1 MRNSR
6 LILPI
11 AALLFCAG
19 TMNADVLKT
28 YNFLGSL
35 ANPLNGNASVA
46 GQFTIDLSNSRI
58 PTFHFTSPM
67 TIDSSTY
74 FGSVF
79 PFTATNP
86 SANFIVA
93 QFFSAGGS
101 GSVDLLFET
110 TLGSLSPDTFY
121 TGPVSFFGITEISH
135 LACGQVPLGDP
146 TGNCPAGGVPTFSS
160 TFTSGSAT
168 LVPEP
173 GTVLLLFSSIS
184 AAALILK
191 DNLRSILRLAK

>member
-1 MRNSR
+1 
-6 LILPI
+6 
-11 AALLFCAG
+11 
-19 TMNADVLKT
+19 MNADVLKT
-28 YNFLGSL
+28 YNFLGAL
-35 ANPLNGNASVA
+35 ANPLDGNASVA

-93 QFFSAGGS
+93 QFYSAGGS
-101 GSVDLLFET
+101 GRVDLLFET

-121 TGPVSFFGITEISH
+121 TGPVIFFGITEISQ
-135 LACGQVPLGDP
+135 LACGQVPVGDP

-173 GTVLLLFSSIS
+173 GTILLLFSSL
-184 AAALILK
+184 AAV
-191 DNLRSILRLAK
+191 LRYLSVNHDASSRLAK

>member
-1 MRNSR
+1 MQRFR

-11 AALLFCAG
+11 AALLLCVG

-35 ANPLNGNASVA
+35 ANPLDGNASVA

-93 QFFSAGGS
+93 QFYSPSGS
-101 GSVDLLFET
+101 GRVDLFFET
-110 TLGSLSPDTFY
+110 AFGPIPPGTFY
-121 TGPVSFFGITEISH
+121 TGPISYYGLVGISE
-135 LACGQVPLGDP
+135 LACGQVPIGDP
-146 TGNCPAGGVPTFSS
+146 YGNCPAGGVPIFSS
-160 TFTSGSAT
+160 TFTSGNAT

-173 GTVLLLFSSIS
+173 GTVLLLFSSL
-184 AAALILK
+184 AAVAPLLK
-191 DNLRSILRLAK
+191 Q